1 MNAIRTG
8 HQEKLKAETLKAEM
22 GTAVN
27 QNLAPVTPDAL
38 AVEPYINKKEV
49 ARRLGRTTRGVDK
62 MMRGGLIPYYKFGY
76 RVAYRWSE
84 IQKHLAETCHVCR
97 TLRSATGGKG

>member
-1 MNAIRTG
+1 MNQANSIPS
-8 HQEKLKAETLKAEM
+8 
-22 GTAVN
+22 
-27 QNLAPVTPDAL
+27 APLTSGDL

-62 MMRGGLIPYYKFGY
+62 MMRRGLIPYYKFGF

-84 IQKHLAETCHVCR
+84 ITHHLAQTCRV
-97 TLRSATGGKG
+97 LKS